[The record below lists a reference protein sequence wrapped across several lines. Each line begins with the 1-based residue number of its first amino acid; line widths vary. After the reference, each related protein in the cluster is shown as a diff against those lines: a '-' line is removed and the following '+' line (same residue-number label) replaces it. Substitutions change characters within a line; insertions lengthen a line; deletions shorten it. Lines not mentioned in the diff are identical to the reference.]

1 MNNIESLGPYVIYL
15 GATDLK
21 LPYLAMFLISGAGA
35 VAVSFLPETLGA
47 TLPETLDE
55 ASAFGKNDKYFSW
68 RPQSLARVDTEKVDP
83 EEKETLFDWNPIMR
97 DAFQGKPGDDLNATL
112 IKSLLVKYYSNLPEQ
127 KL

>member
-1 MNNIESLGPYVIYL
+1 M

-35 VAVSFLPETLGA
+35 AAVSFLPETLGA

-55 ASAFGKNDKYFSW
+55 ASEFGKNDKYFSW
-68 RPQSLARVDTEKVDP
+68 RPPNFTKVDP
-83 EEKETLFDWNPIMR
+83 EKVDAEEKASLFDWNPVMR

-112 IKSLLVKYYSNLPEQ
+112 IKSLLVKYYSNLPEH